1 MANGLLSLTRVLVSH
16 GLVNDVD
23 RRTQREPCTRI
34 KRPNPTS
41 QLPNPREEVTG
52 GEQETMGPT
61 REVTLREDNKQ
72 NLIIKTSHN
81 AYNKHDIFR
90 ELT

>member
-1 MANGLLSLTRVLVSH
+1 
-16 GLVNDVD
+16 
-23 RRTQREPCTRI
+23 
-34 KRPNPTS
+34 
-41 QLPNPREEVTG
+41 
-52 GEQETMGPT
+52 MGPT